1 MPEQPLSS
9 RLSLAQAV
17 VSLNSQSK
25 AKSIGLMTDKT
36 AEDEGWSQGQ
46 PTVTV
51 MGRSIPVMR
60 RAVPA
65 PSVVPDSDSKDAG
78 DLSGEA
84 QQATQSISHD
94 AFWGLDL
101 EALRHS
107 NDLLPHSRRGPAGSS
122 SASSLP
128 IHKPEAA
135 RSYLL
140 RSFSVV
146 NSDNQTSNDPNH
158 QPVESTKPP
167 KPKPV
172 ASAKGKEEAL
182 GMVLQALDTLF
193 SSWTTAASVPPSTMT
208 LSELD
213 KKAWSWYVHVRP
225 DVAQGQAGWGQ
236 KGVVNLGDILKF
248 RKT

>member
-1 MPEQPLSS
+1 MGPVPHPPPKRTKSSNDQAHDNSVDFESNLAIPTSSLTVEKLTEVQVSTNRAPLVLAFAVSLLKYTMPEQPLSS

-94 AFWGLDL
+94 AFLGFRSRKLSGTQMTFYLTRDAVL
-101 EALRHS
+101 PARPRLRRYQYINQKQREAISCDHS
-107 NDLLPHSRRGPAGSS
+107 ALLIATTKPATTQ
-122 SASSLP
+122 
-128 IHKPEAA
+128 IIN
-135 RSYLL
+135 LL
-140 RSFSVV
+140 
-146 NSDNQTSNDPNH
+146 NPPNH
-158 QPVESTKPP
+158 QNPSLSRPP
-167 KPKPV
+167 KV
-172 ASAKGKEEAL
+172 
-182 GMVLQALDTLF
+182 
-193 SSWTTAASVPPSTMT
+193 
-208 LSELD
+208 
-213 KKAWSWYVHVRP
+213 KKRH
-225 DVAQGQAGWGQ
+225 
-236 KGVVNLGDILKF
+236 
-248 RKT
+248 